1 MGTYVQYTSLQDPS
15 NFHPSMLHV
24 AMSCLQGRPMRGA
37 FDELARLGCAIQL
50 TPGNLPTPAFEAHV
64 AASGIA
70 TRRHHGFAFAARRA
84 DAVWSADGACV
95 VASESVHPPLADQP
109 CEAWYADAPTRP
121 IVEVMYP
128 SYALGDGD
136 AVARA
141 MACGWEL
148 AVDISHAFIQRTQG
162 VMTEAQWQTLC
173 DYDRIAEVHVS
184 ANRGELDAHQPLV
197 ETTFGLGW
205 ARARLAAGTPVVVEC
220 YMHKLGDG
228 ERRRQLDLLRA

>member
-1 MGTYVQYTSLQDPS
+1 MT
-15 NFHPSMLHV
+15 LHV
-24 AMSCLQGRPMRGA
+24 AMSCLQGRPMQAA

-50 TPGNLPTPAFEAHV
+50 TPGNLPTPGFAAHV

-70 TRRHHGFAFAARRA
+70 TRRHHGFAFALRKAA
-84 DAVWSADGACV
+84 AVWDAAGACV
-95 VASESVHPPLADQP
+95 VASESVHPPLVDGAGAGAW
-109 CEAWYADAPTRP
+109 EAWYADAGARP

-128 SYALGDGD
+128 GYALGDGD

-141 MACGWEL
+141 MAGGWDL

-162 VMTEAQWQTLC
+162 TMTEAVWARLC

-184 ANRGELDAHQPLV
+184 ANRGEHDAHQPLA

-220 YMHKLGDG
+220 YLHKLADAD
-228 ERRRQLDLLRA
+228 RRRQLDLVRV